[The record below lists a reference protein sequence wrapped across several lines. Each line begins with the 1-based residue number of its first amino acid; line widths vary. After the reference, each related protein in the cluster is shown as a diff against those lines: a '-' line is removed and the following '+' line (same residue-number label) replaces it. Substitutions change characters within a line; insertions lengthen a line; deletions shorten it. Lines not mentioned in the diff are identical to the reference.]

1 MRHLHSVRGAY
12 WFMILFIINI
22 VIIIVVVVVVN
33 VIVIVI
39 VIVIVNVSIHSIIP
53 AAHLLRSCTMRLL

>member
-22 VIIIVVVVVVN
+22 VIIIIVVVVN
-33 VIVIVI
+33 VIVI